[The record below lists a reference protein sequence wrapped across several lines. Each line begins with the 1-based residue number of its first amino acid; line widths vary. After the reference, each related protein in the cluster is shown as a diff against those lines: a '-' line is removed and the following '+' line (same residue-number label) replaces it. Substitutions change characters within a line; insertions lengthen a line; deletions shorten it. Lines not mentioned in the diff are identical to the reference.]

1 VGSGGTVVPSL
12 SEWSL
17 VLWAFSRFPV
27 DWRVIRQLRNRTP
40 EPSHPWRFQ
49 THQCAKPK
57 KDSHRLTW
65 ESQENSLSNRPESRY
80 FLSLSIFCAH
90 KIGET
95 PTLRPPHHTAI
106 WRAGGSTPE
115 KSHQKHRT

>member
-1 VGSGGTVVPSL
+1 VGSGGAVVPSL

-17 VLWAFSRFPV
+17 VLGAFSRFPV

-40 EPSHPWRFQ
+40 EPSHLWCFQ
-49 THQCAKPK
+49 THQCVNPK

-65 ESQENSLSNRPESRY
+65 DSQENYPTNRPESRD
-80 FLSLSIFCAH
+80 FLSLSICCTH

-106 WRAGGSTPE
+106 
-115 KSHQKHRT
+115 